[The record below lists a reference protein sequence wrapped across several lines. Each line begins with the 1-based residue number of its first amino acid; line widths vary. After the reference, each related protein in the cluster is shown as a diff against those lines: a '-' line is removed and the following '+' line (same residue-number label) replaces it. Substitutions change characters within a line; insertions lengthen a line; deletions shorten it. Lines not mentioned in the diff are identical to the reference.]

1 MERSKPETSKLERSK
16 PEINK
21 QKGEKQAWE
30 QEKQFLD
37 GQKSIEQRD
46 GKQKVGEQQQKQEH
60 QVISVFVE
68 NIPKAMHWKGLWH
81 TFARHGDVIGSFI
94 ARKLSRGGKMFG
106 FVRMKNRADALRVI
120 EWLNGFMLYGFRLTV
135 NLARPYKE
143 IYKKKNYE
151 MGGINYRKN
160 GLSRADFETGN
171 QRDIP
176 KRISGH
182 VDDEELWRLRRC
194 LVGEMSSVCS
204 TRSIALRLQAWGLG
218 EINVRRMGSK
228 FFLLSFDDDDLYM
241 MLEDLNWSYLKE
253 IFVEIRPWSESL
265 FQPDRV
271 TWLEMS
277 GIPLHCWNHTT
288 VRRVGELWG
297 TFEAFG
303 ENIKHDKDCEKVS
316 VLISTSQKKKIEE
329 VIEVKVG
336 GTIFEV
342 SVRELGFS
350 DNSSVGMV
358 VKNDTIKK
366 NTNEDSESTAE
377 SVSALEKKLSSDGDR
392 SQSRME
398 EEALNAMCVDKNF
411 IYCQAQGSEE
421 ACYQLGESEQIGGT
435 FEEQPV
441 VVVEN
446 LEKQSG
452 AMEKTRG
459 IECDRIVGSSSKGR
473 NWAEVVKKTP
483 HETDDRPSLI
493 QIAKNESQFIE
504 AEKLLYEKAIEDGSN
519 MGCKLTD
526 PNKESWAKEIE
537 NKMNTGWGPNT
548 KLSDKSTGTHSE
560 EERDNY
566 FFFQI

>member
-60 QVISVFVE
+60 
-68 NIPKAMHWKGLWH
+68 
-81 TFARHGDVIGSFI
+81 
-94 ARKLSRGGKMFG
+94 
-106 FVRMKNRADALRVI
+106 
-120 EWLNGFMLYGFRLTV
+120 
-135 NLARPYKE
+135 
-143 IYKKKNYE
+143 
-151 MGGINYRKN
+151 
-160 GLSRADFETGN
+160 
-171 QRDIP
+171 
-176 KRISGH
+176 
-182 VDDEELWRLRRC
+182 
-194 LVGEMSSVCS
+194 
-204 TRSIALRLQAWGLG
+204 
-218 EINVRRMGSK
+218 
-228 FFLLSFDDDDLYM
+228 
-241 MLEDLNWSYLKE
+241 
-253 IFVEIRPWSESL
+253 
-265 FQPDRV
+265 
-271 TWLEMS
+271 
-277 GIPLHCWNHTT
+277 
-288 VRRVGELWG
+288 
-297 TFEAFG
+297 
-303 ENIKHDKDCEKVS
+303 
-316 VLISTSQKKKIEE
+316 
-329 VIEVKVG
+329 
-336 GTIFEV
+336 
-342 SVRELGFS
+342 
-350 DNSSVGMV
+350 
-358 VKNDTIKK
+358 
-366 NTNEDSESTAE
+366 
-377 SVSALEKKLSSDGDR
+377 
-392 SQSRME
+392 
-398 EEALNAMCVDKNF
+398 
-411 IYCQAQGSEE
+411 QAQGSEE